1 MKGSPRKSFRNPH
14 HAIPASD
21 APAACAHGNGIPDGP
36 TERHKLLKENFLKQ
50 VPSISIHRARVITRI
65 DKENP
70 GLPKIELR
78 AKAFRRCCETAP
90 LVIQDNELIVGCP
103 CGGPAWE
110 PFPRTSPGAGCATSW
125 TPSPTVLRTPSM
137 FPKKTKR
144 FCAKKSSPTGKAS
157 PWTNTAKPQY
167 REAGV
172 WELSGESFVSDCSYH
187 ALNGGGDSNPGYDV
201 LLMKRMAGYPA

>member
-1 MKGSPRKSFRNPH
+1 MDLHEFSSKIAEATRNLSPAERESLRKIFEGVSAEILQESA

-78 AKAFRRCCETAP
+78 AKAFRRCC
-90 LVIQDNELIVGCP
+90 
-103 CGGPAWE
+103 
-110 PFPRTSPGAGCATSW
+110 
-125 TPSPTVLRTPSM
+125 
-137 FPKKTKR
+137 
-144 FCAKKSSPTGKAS
+144 
-157 PWTNTAKPQY
+157 
-167 REAGV
+167 
-172 WELSGESFVSDCSYH
+172 
-187 ALNGGGDSNPGYDV
+187 
-201 LLMKRMAGYPA
+201 